1 MSDFLSTM
9 AESSLLRAGQTRGR
23 SAVTGLASRA
33 SSARPVFPLNLSD
46 TGFDLIA
53 ETKLASPADGVLVTT
68 DDPQGRVAEL
78 ASLYED
84 AGAAAV
90 SVLTEPSRFDGDMD
104 HLEAAAAAV
113 DVPVMRKDFLV
124 DPIQVVEARAA
135 GASGV
140 LLIARLTD
148 GAPLAEMTDAALEF
162 GMFVLME
169 VFGEADLEQAS
180 VLFDR
185 DVLVGVNTRDLD
197 TLLVAPDRLATL
209 APLLPGHLPAV
220 AESGL
225 KSAADAESAAAL
237 GYRMALVGTG
247 LVTTD
252 APGEAARRL
261 ISAGRLAAAVE
272 SAP

>member
-1 MSDFLSTM
+1 VL
-9 AESSLLRAGQTRGR
+9 
-23 SAVTGLASRA
+23 
-33 SSARPVFPLNLSD
+33 PLDLPD
-46 TGFDLIA
+46 AGFDLIA
-53 ETKLASPADGVLVTT
+53 ETKLASPADGTLVTT
-68 DDPQGRVAEL
+68 DDPQRRVAEL

-90 SVLTEPSRFDGDMD
+90 SVLTEPSRFGGHLDY
-104 HLEAAAAAV
+104 LEAATAAV
-113 DVPVMRKDFLV
+113 QVPVMRKDFLV

-148 GAPLAEMTDAALEF
+148 TASLVEMTDTALGF
-162 GMFVLME
+162 GMFVLVE
-169 VFGEADLEQAS
+169 LFGETDLERAS
-180 VLFDR
+180 VVFDR
-185 DVLVGVNTRDLD
+185 DILVGVNTRDLT
-197 TLLVAPDRLATL
+197 TLVVHPERLATL

-220 AESGL
+220 AESGV
-225 KSAADAESAAAL
+225 KSLEDAESVAAL

-261 ISAGRLAAAVE
+261 ITVGRL
-272 SAP
+272 SASVKSV